1 MDSWQSEQL
10 GPLESLMQSAAGKGG
25 ALQRLKS
32 CAQSCLWAGV
42 TGAGASC
49 VVGEGAASA
58 LAPSDAIRRL
68 LLQAGGC
75 RP

>member
-1 MDSWQSEQL
+1 MYSWQSEQL
-10 GPLESLMQSAAGKGG
+10 GPLESLLQSAAGRGV
-25 ALQRLKS
+25 ALPRLKS
-32 CAQSCLWAGV
+32 CAESCLWAGV

-49 VVGEGAASA
+49 VVGVGVASA
-58 LAPSDAIRRL
+58 LAPSGATRRL